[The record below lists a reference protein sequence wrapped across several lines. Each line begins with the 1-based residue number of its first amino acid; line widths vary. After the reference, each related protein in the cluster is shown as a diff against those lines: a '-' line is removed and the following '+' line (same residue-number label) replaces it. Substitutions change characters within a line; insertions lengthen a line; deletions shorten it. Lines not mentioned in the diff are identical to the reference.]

1 MRSVLALI
9 SSNMKNVS
17 TNNFIRK
24 AKYVSQLQ
32 LFSLFRSRW
41 KKLQPKKYTTIAPCA
56 VHVCFGP
63 DTAPEWPK
71 MFHDISDTGKQICNT
86 PSNKYTS
93 ELQMNL
99 WMAGQYQRDCLADG
113 LGLRS
118 SRAGPCR
125 WERHP
130 PPGTWVV
137 SWADALVH
145 DGQEEH
151 HHHAWKVEGNCSS
164 KSSLLARARQRTK
177 FRPEK
182 FV

>member
-1 MRSVLALI
+1 MEKTAAEEIHYDRSVCC
-9 SSNMKNVS
+9 
-17 TNNFIRK
+17 
-24 AKYVSQLQ
+24 
-32 LFSLFRSRW
+32 SRVLRARHCGQ
-41 KKLQPKKYTTIAPCA
+41 K
-56 VHVCFGP
+56 
-63 DTAPEWPK
+63 WPK